1 MSEYLE
7 KNQESVDR
15 AAEIIK
21 NSKNTTVLTGAGIST
36 PSGIPDFRS
45 STSGL
50 WSQYDP
56 FEVAS
61 LTSFRYKPENFF
73 EWMRPL
79 AGKMNDAEPNLAHIG
94 LADLEKAGYVKTIIT
109 QNIDS
114 LHHRAGSQ
122 NVIEVHGSMR
132 SLTCMRCYY
141 HVASD
146 GYVEPYIKYG
156 DIPYCPEC
164 DSVLKP
170 DIILMEEQLPAQA
183 WMRAVEASQTCDVMI
198 VIGSSLEVVPVAN
211 LPMQSVENDSLLIII
226 NKSRT
231 YIDVRADV
239 IFHEDLID
247 IFPAIVQQI
256 I

>member
-1 MSEYLE
+1 MSDLSENAQHKL
-7 KNQESVDR
+7 DR
-15 AAEIIK
+15 AVEIIK
-21 NSKNTTVLTGAGIST
+21 ASQNTTVLTGAGIST

-50 WSQYDP
+50 WSRYDP

-61 LTSFRYKPENFF
+61 LTSFRYKPEKFF
-73 EWMRPL
+73 DWMRPL
-79 AGKMNDAEPNLAHIG
+79 ATKMYRAEPNSAHIG
-94 LADLEKAGYVKTIIT
+94 LADLEKAGYIKTIIT

-114 LHHRAGSQ
+114 LHQRAGSK

-132 SLTCMRCYY
+132 SMTCIRCFYQ
-141 HVASD
+141 VASD
-146 GYVEPYIKYG
+146 GYVEPYLELG

-164 DSVLKP
+164 DGVLKP

-183 WMRAVEASQTCDVMI
+183 WMRAVEASQTCDLMI

-211 LPMQSVENDSLLIII
+211 LPVRSVENGSHLIVI
-226 NKSRT
+226 NISST

-239 IFHEDLID
+239 IFHDDLID
-247 IFPAIVQQI
+247 ILPAIVQRI
-256 I
+256 L